1 MSKLQAGALLTVG
14 DGKRRGNSGSSH
26 LLTVTWGEGSTE
38 ASMTLGVLRGKGGG
52 SKKHN
57 GEVCLAGMPSV
68 GAAVHPL

>member
-1 MSKLQAGALLTVG
+1 MAKEG
-14 DGKRRGNSGSSH
+14 GNSGGSH

-38 ASMTLGVLRGKGGG
+38 ASMTLGVLRGERGGG
-52 SKKHN
+52 SWPKKHN